1 MAKHLLSAG
10 VDASLCFVATWF
22 AFGFAFG
29 FADISPL
36 SVDNF
41 ADRRKFTIFVGK
53 FTHSPFPTLWR

>member
-10 VDASLCFVATWF
+10 VDASLCFVAFW
-22 AFGFAFG
+22 FAFG
-29 FADISPL
+29 FADIAPL